1 MTYTDTIV
9 TPLNTNLDEQDII
22 KTDGNYYLVVSKL
35 PKTPT
40 VSTFQFE
47 RYNVRRLA
55 ALP

>member
-22 KTDGNYYLVVSKL
+22 KTDGSYYLIVSKL